1 MRIYLRL
8 TKNTKLVPFNYQE
21 LLTGTIHKWIG
32 RNNEIHG
39 VPNRYSFSWIQN
51 TRANKNGLNLL
62 NGAHFFISSNDEFL
76 IKRIIKSILDDP
88 EMFNGI
94 SVYDVLIK
102 ETPNFNATESFLMAS
117 PVLLKERD
125 GDKTRHVTLKDPDFE
140 QVLTENLKRKLEWS
154 GINPTGVAVKLNPE
168 TFFRQTK
175 LVTYKG
181 VKNRV
186 SFAPIII
193 EGDPEQIAFA
203 WNQGLGNSTGIGFGA
218 LK

>member
-76 IKRIIKSILDDP
+76 IKRIIKNILDDP

-102 ETPNFNATESFLMAS
+102 ETPDFKVAESFLMAS

-125 GDKTRHVTLKDPDFE
+125 GNNIRHVTLKDPDFE
-140 QVLTENLKRKLEWS
+140 QVLTNNLKRKLEKS
-154 GINPTGVAVKLNPE
+154 GFSSEGVTVKLNPD
-168 TFFRQTK
+168 TSFRETK
-175 LVTYKG
+175 LIIYKG
-181 VKNRV
+181 IKNRT
-186 SFAPIII
+186 SFAPVII
-193 EGDPEQIAFA
+193 EGNSEQIAFA